1 MTAETAWVIA
11 EVVNIDNV
19 HLTVNVTGYW
29 LPCVPLGT
37 REKTGTKADFKK
49 KKFVFSGANSLV
61 VGTD

>member
-19 HLTVNVTGYW
+19 YLMVNVAVCW

-37 REKTGTKADFKK
+37 RDKTGTKADF
-49 KKFVFSGANSLV
+49 S
-61 VGTD
+61 